1 MSCYRLQEKSMLTLY
16 ALLVAAVLTNVRA
29 INADDSPNSQ
39 AVVFANSQIKPWGM
53 QIDGAAQGL
62 LIDIQHALSIETGLT
77 HKVLL
82 QPYSRVIHSVYS
94 GDVDMAALFDARV
107 DLSRA
112 IKIAPIAESPVI
124 LVGKAGMTPLTSLDE
139 LTGKTVGHMRGSKYG
154 PTFDEATHFTRV
166 PINTMSQAL
175 SMLLRGR
182 IDAMAGVDLTF
193 FWAIQARGFKPTQ
206 FTPLLVISRP
216 VVSLYMS
223 KKSSRPELL
232 PLYRTAMNQLS
243 EKGIIEDIFG
253 HNTEWHQMDGWSEP
267 WQPKTEYKSESLRNT
282 NPHHHQSPNY
292 AQPPSP
298 DTDAHR
304 QY

>member
-1 MSCYRLQEKSMLTLY
+1 MGYYRFQDKSMLALC
-16 ALLVAAVLTNVRA
+16 ALLIAAVV
-29 INADDSPNSQ
+29 INARDLSADDSPDTK

-53 QIDGAAQGL
+53 QIDGAPQGL
-62 LIDIQHALSIETGLT
+62 LIDIQYALSLETGLT

-94 GDVDMAALFDARV
+94 GDVDMAVLFDARV
-107 DLSRA
+107 DLSQV

-124 LVGKAGMTPLTSLDE
+124 LVGKAGMDPLTSLDE

-154 PTFDEATHFTRV
+154 PVFDEATHFTRV
-166 PINTMSQAL
+166 PINAMSQAL

-223 KKSSRPELL
+223 KKTSRPELL
-232 PLYRTAMNQLS
+232 PLYKTAMNQLS

-253 HNTEWHQMDGWSEP
+253 HNTEWYQMDGWSEP
-267 WQPKTEYKSESLRNT
+267 WQPKTKNDIEYLRNI
-282 NPHHHQSPNY
+282 NPHHHR
-292 AQPPSP
+292 SP
-298 DTDAHR
+298 DYDQPLSPDINAHR
-304 QY
+304 RD